1 VITGLLFV
9 RSRMPGSHQEMKM
22 RIPAKFGIR
31 HPHPRNGPLFF
42 GRQIVQMAAGKL
54 ELVCGIFQAPMSK
67 TKLFPVTVVGSW
79 PRPAWLVQA
88 LRKRQNG
95 EITQAEFNQIADD
108 AVLASIKYQ
117 EDAGVDIVTDGEV
130 RRDNFY
136 SFVTEK
142 LSGIKLMKLSELM
155 DYVKDRAG
163 FEEILRASDVP
174 SFAIKSPIAIDKVTE
189 RGDAGISLDEFDFLK
204 SHTTRQTKIPL
215 PGAYLLTRSA
225 WFEGLS
231 DKAYPTREDLAKDVV
246 QILRKEVLALKKR
259 GCDFIQFDEPS
270 LTQVVYG
277 DEAEQTFMCA
287 ALGTR
292 RDPSEELDFAV
303 RLMNE
308 TVAGID
314 GVRFGVHICR
324 GNWSRKEDVLLKGNY
339 GPLLPSLMRMN
350 IHQLVLEMATP
361 RAGEIEVFKEFKNQ
375 KELGLGVANP
385 RTDNIEDPQAIV
397 QRVRRLLEFYDADK
411 IFLNPDCGFGTFA
424 ERCVNTPEIAYKK
437 LWSISR
443 AAEILRKES

>member
-1 VITGLLFV
+1 MITGLLFV

-204 SHTTRQTKIPL
+204 SHTMRQTKIPL

-308 TVAGID
+308 TVA
-314 GVRFGVHICR
+314 
-324 GNWSRKEDVLLKGNY
+324 
-339 GPLLPSLMRMN
+339 
-350 IHQLVLEMATP
+350 
-361 RAGEIEVFKEFKNQ
+361 
-375 KELGLGVANP
+375 
-385 RTDNIEDPQAIV
+385 
-397 QRVRRLLEFYDADK
+397 DK